1 MLRQCGFAV
10 TEAAGGQAALDALEQ
25 DEGYELI
32 VIDLAMSG
40 LSGTETVARA
50 RRRWPGLRVLYMTGY
65 ADAHTGPDAG
75 GDTLLKKPFR
85 LHELQDAVRDALER
99 RPGAAPE
106 AELALSV
113 GPLSAPPDET
123 AIGG

>member
-32 VIDLAMSG
+32 VIDLAMPG

-65 ADAHTGPDAG
+65 ADGAYTDPDTG

-106 AELALSV
+106 SETA
-113 GPLSAPPDET
+113 PPPDEK

>member
-1 MLRQCGFAV
+1 MIHHGHSIAGWPVLLAILLVTGSSCRPSGSQRVCAIDMGSNSFRRIVGTFADGAY
-10 TEAAGGQAALDALEQ
+10 TD
-25 DEGYELI
+25 
-32 VIDLAMSG
+32 
-40 LSGTETVARA
+40 
-50 RRRWPGLRVLYMTGY
+50 
-65 ADAHTGPDAG
+65 PDTG

-106 AELALSV
+106 SETA
-113 GPLSAPPDET
+113 PPPDEK